1 MDKEE
6 LIQYWVETSAH
17 DHPTMLH
24 LYESGDY
31 AWCLFV
37 GHLVIEK
44 LLKACYV
51 KRHGVQAPKIH
62 SLPRLAELAELQV
75 DANTK
80 ATLVRLTQFNM
91 RGRYPDTRREFYK
104 RSTKEFTTSQLM
116 AIEEIRKWLLTIV
129 SE

>member
-1 MDKEE
+1 MGKEE
-6 LIQYWVETSAH
+6 LIKYWVETSEH
-17 DHPTMLH
+17 DHGPMEH
-24 LYESGDY
+24 LYASGDY

-62 SLPRLAELAELQV
+62 SLPRLAELAELQA
-75 DANTK
+75 DASTK

-91 RGRYPDTRREFYK
+91 RVR
-104 RSTKEFTTSQLM
+104 
-116 AIEEIRKWLLTIV
+116 
-129 SE
+129 